1 MGKTENNEFKIGDRV
16 VGTGTFGTIDFT
28 NKEGI
33 IVAIFDISQGSS
45 ATDLL
50 FGVKFD
56 NTIPGGHDLGILT
69 TFRYGYILPSHVLKL
84 EDTQQPDKY
93 LLCTFGLIPYWTPG
107 KVYEIIDNHITND
120 KGIESVYHNFQDF
133 TSKRDTSQFQLLTVE
148 KRIAEAGE
156 YVLVTNPAGAPGD
169 DYIKGDILKIIK
181 IITSGLITQSYAE
194 GKTDTVD
201 RLIYPQEYLTLT
213 NYSPTGFEK
222 VFEPS
227 PKEMTLDEISAAL
240 NCIITKAPSK
250 DNTYEKI
257 TGCHKEMTKKDLKSR
272 MIVELRN
279 EERCITISDI
289 DKLIFISQKN
299 YYSLYSEC
307 LHNLADRRWDIVRI
321 FPPVDSLSE
330 IDIISDPIWKRVEIT
345 QEDIE
350 KELGYPV
357 KIVDK
362 IKF

>member
-1 MGKTENNEFKIGDRV
+1 MGKTENHEFKIGDRV
-16 VGTGTFGTIDFT
+16 IGTDTFGTIDFT
-28 NKEGI
+28 NKEGV

-69 TFRYGYILPSHVLKL
+69 TFRYGYVLPGYVLQL
-84 EDTQQPDKY
+84 EDKQQPDKY

-148 KRIAEAGE
+148 KRRAKAEE
-156 YVLVTNPAGAPGD
+156 YVLVINPVYIPGD
-169 DYIKGDILKIIK
+169 DYKKGDILKIIS
-181 IITSGLITQSYAE
+181 SGLITQRYGE
-194 GKTDTVD
+194 EKIGTVS
-201 RLIYPQEYLTLT
+201 RLVFPEEYLVLT

-227 PKEMTLDEISAAL
+227 PKEMSLDEISAAL
-240 NCIITKAPSK
+240 NCIITKTPSK
-250 DNTYEKI
+250 DNRYEKI
-257 TGCHKEMTKKDLKSR
+257 TGCQKEMTKKDLETR
-272 MIVELRN
+272 MIVELQN
-279 EERCITISDI
+279 EERCITISDNGEF
-289 DKLIFISQKN
+289 IFIGHED

-307 LHNLADRRWDIVRI
+307 LHSLLGSRWDIIRI

-330 IDIISDPIWKRVEIT
+330 IDAVSDPIWKRVEIK

>member
-1 MGKTENNEFKIGDRV
+1 MGKSENNEFKIGDRV
-16 VGTGTFGTIDFT
+16 IGTDTFSSINFTHRQGT
-28 NKEGI
+28 
-33 IVAIFDISQGSS
+33 IVAIFNISQGSS
-45 ATDLL
+45 ATNLS

-56 NTIPGGHDLGILT
+56 NPIPGGHDLGNLT
-69 TFRYGYILPSHVLKL
+69 KLGYGYVLPGYVLQL
-84 EDTQQPDKY
+84 EDKQQPDKY

-120 KGIESVYHNFQDF
+120 KGIESVYNNFQDF

-156 YVLVTNPAGAPGD
+156 YVLVTNPTGVPGD
-169 DYIKGDILKIIK
+169 DYKKGDILKIINSK
-181 IITSGLITQSYAE
+181 ANQRYAE
-194 GKTDTVD
+194 GEIDTVS
-201 RLIYPQEYLTLT
+201 RIIYPHEYLTLT

-227 PKEMTLDEISAAL
+227 PKEISLDEISAAL

-250 DNTYEKI
+250 DNTYEKT
-257 TGCHKEMTKKDLKSR
+257 TGIQKRLTKKDLKSR
-272 MIVELRN
+272 MVVELRSK
-279 EERCITISDI
+279 ERYITISDI
-289 DKLIFISQKN
+289 DKFIFISQN
-299 YYSLYSEC
+299 FSDRYYSES
-307 LHNLADRRWDIVRI
+307 LHHLTFRHRDIVKI

-330 IDIISDPIWKRVEIT
+330 IDTVSDPIWERVEIT
-345 QEDIE
+345 QKDIE

>member
-1 MGKTENNEFKIGDRV
+1 MGKSENNEFKIGDRV
-16 VGTGTFGTIDFT
+16 IGTDTFSSINFTHRQGT
-28 NKEGI
+28 
-33 IVAIFDISQGSS
+33 IVAIFNISQGSS
-45 ATDLL
+45 ATNLS

-56 NTIPGGHDLGILT
+56 NPIPGGHDLGNLT
-69 TFRYGYILPSHVLKL
+69 KLGYGYVLPGYVLQP
-84 EDTQQPDKY
+84 EDKQQPDKY

-156 YVLVTNPAGAPGD
+156 YVLVTNPTGVPGD
-169 DYIKGDILKIIK
+169 DYKKGDILKIINSK
-181 IITSGLITQSYAE
+181 VNQRFAE
-194 GKTDTVD
+194 VEIGIVS
-201 RLIYPQEYLTLT
+201 RIIYPHEYLTLT

-227 PKEMTLDEISAAL
+227 PKDMTLDEISAAL
-240 NCIITKAPSK
+240 NCIITKTPSK

-257 TGCHKEMTKKDLKSR
+257 TGCQKEMTKKDLKSR
-272 MIVELRN
+272 MVVELRSK
-279 EERCITISDI
+279 ERCITISDVG
-289 DKLIFISQKN
+289 DFIFISQKN
-299 YYSLYSEC
+299 CYPLYSEC
-307 LHNLADRRWDIVRI
+307 LHHLTIRNWDIVKI
-321 FPPVDSLSE
+321 FPHVNSLSE
-330 IDIISDPIWKRVEIT
+330 IDTVSDPIWERVEIT

>member
-1 MGKTENNEFKIGDRV
+1 MGKSENNEFKIGDRV
-16 VGTGTFGTIDFT
+16 VGTGTFNRIDFT

-33 IVAIFDISQGSS
+33 IVAIFDISQGSP
-45 ATDLL
+45 ATDLS

-56 NTIPGGHDLGILT
+56 NPIPGGHDLGNLT
-69 TFRYGYILPSHVLKL
+69 KLGYGYVLPSHVIQL

-120 KGIESVYHNFQDF
+120 KGIESIYNNFQDF
-133 TSKRDTSQFQLLTVE
+133 TSKRDTSQFQLLTGV

-156 YVLVTNPAGAPGD
+156 YVLVTNPTAIPGD
-169 DYIKGDILKIIK
+169 DYKKGDILKIINSK
-181 IITSGLITQSYAE
+181 VNQRYAE
-194 GKTDTVD
+194 GEIGIIS
-201 RLIYPQEYLTLT
+201 RIIYPHEYLVLT

-227 PKEMTLDEISAAL
+227 PKEMSLDEISAAL
-240 NCIITKAPSK
+240 NCIITKTPSK
-250 DNTYEKI
+250 DNRYEKI
-257 TGCHKEMTKKDLKSR
+257 TGCQKEMTKKDLETR

-279 EERCITISDI
+279 EERCITISDNGEF
-289 DKLIFISQKN
+289 IFIGHED

-307 LHNLADRRWDIVRI
+307 LHSLLGSRWDIIRI

-330 IDIISDPIWKRVEIT
+330 IDAVSDPIWKRVEIK

>member
-16 VGTGTFGTIDFT
+16 IGTGTFGSIDFT
-28 NKEGI
+28 NKEGT
-33 IVAIFDISQGSS
+33 IVAIFDISQGMSV
-45 ATDLL
+45 TDLS

-56 NTIPGGHDLGILT
+56 NPIPGGHDSSILT
-69 TFRYGYILPSHVLKL
+69 TFRYGYILPSHVLQL

-107 KVYEIIDNHITND
+107 KVYKIINNHITDD
-120 KGIESVYHNFQDF
+120 KGIESVYNNFQDF
-133 TSKRDTSQFQLLTVE
+133 TSKRDTSQFQLLTAE

-156 YVLVTNPAGAPGD
+156 YVLVTNPTGVPGD
-169 DYIKGDILKIIK
+169 DYKKGDILKIIN
-181 IITSGLITQSYAE
+181 SGKVNQRYAE
-194 GKTDTVD
+194 GAIGIASRVILPK
-201 RLIYPQEYLTLT
+201 EYLVLT

-227 PKEMTLDEISAAL
+227 PIKMTLDEISAAL

-257 TGCHKEMTKKDLKSR
+257 TGCQKEMTKKDLKSR
-272 MIVELRN
+272 MVVELRN
-279 EERCITISDI
+279 KKRYITISDI
-289 DKLIFISQKN
+289 GGFIFISQKN

-307 LHNLADRRWDIVRI
+307 LHHQVIHKWDIVKI
-321 FPPVDSLSE
+321 FPPVDSLSK
-330 IDIISDPIWKRVEIT
+330 IDTVSDPIWEKIEIT

-357 KIVDK
+357 RIVDK

>member
-1 MGKTENNEFKIGDRV
+1 MGKSENNEFKIGDRV
-16 VGTGTFGTIDFT
+16 IGTDTFGTIDFT
-28 NKEGI
+28 NKEGV

-69 TFRYGYILPSHVLKL
+69 TFRYGYVLPSYVLQL
-84 EDTQQPDKY
+84 EDKQQPDKY

-120 KGIESVYHNFQDF
+120 KGIESVYNNFQDF

-148 KRIAEAGE
+148 KRRAKAEE
-156 YVLVTNPAGAPGD
+156 YVLVINPVYIPGD
-169 DYIKGDILKIIK
+169 DYKKGDILKIIS
-181 IITSGLITQSYAE
+181 SGLITQRYGE
-194 GKTDTVD
+194 EKIGTVS
-201 RLIYPQEYLTLT
+201 RLVFPEEYLVLT

-227 PKEMTLDEISAAL
+227 PKEMSLDEISAAL
-240 NCIITKAPSK
+240 NCIITKTPSK

-257 TGCHKEMTKKDLKSR
+257 TGCQKEMTKKDLKSK
-272 MIVELRN
+272 MVVELRSK
-279 EERCITISDI
+279 ERCITMSDI
-289 DKLIFISQKN
+289 GDFIFISQK
-299 YYSLYSEC
+299 YCHPLYSEC
-307 LHNLADRRWDIVRI
+307 LHHLTIRHWDIVKI
-321 FPPVDSLSE
+321 FPPVNSLSE
-330 IDIISDPIWKRVEIT
+330 IDTVSDPIWKRVEIT

>member
-1 MGKTENNEFKIGDRV
+1 MGKSENNEFKIGDRV
-16 VGTGTFGTIDFT
+16 IGTDTFGTIDFT
-28 NKEGI
+28 NKEGV

-69 TFRYGYILPSHVLKL
+69 TFRYGYVLPGYVLQL
-84 EDTQQPDKY
+84 EDKQQPDKY

-148 KRIAEAGE
+148 KRRAKAEE
-156 YVLVTNPAGAPGD
+156 YVLVINPVYIPGD
-169 DYIKGDILKIIK
+169 DYKKGDILKIIS
-181 IITSGLITQSYAE
+181 SGLITQRYGE
-194 GKTDTVD
+194 EKIGTVS
-201 RLIYPQEYLTLT
+201 RLVFPEEYLTLT

-227 PKEMTLDEISAAL
+227 PKDMTLDEISAAL

-250 DNTYEKI
+250 DNTYEKT
-257 TGCHKEMTKKDLKSR
+257 TGHQRGMTKKDLKSR
-272 MIVELRN
+272 MVVELRGK
-279 EERCITISDI
+279 ERRIIIHESD
-289 DKLIFISQKN
+289 KFIFMGRRSFC
-299 YYSLYSEC
+299 SLYSEC
-307 LHNLADRRWDIVRI
+307 LHNIANRRWDIVKI
-321 FPPVDSLSE
+321 FPPVNSLSE
-330 IDIISDPIWKRVEIT
+330 IDTVSDPMWERVEIT

>member
-16 VGTGTFGTIDFT
+16 IGTDTFGTIDFT
-28 NKEGI
+28 NKEGV

-69 TFRYGYILPSHVLKL
+69 TFRYGYVLPGYVLQL
-84 EDTQQPDKY
+84 EDKQQPDKY
-93 LLCTFGLIPYWTPG
+93 LLCTFGLIPYWSPG
-107 KVYEIIDNHITND
+107 KVYEIINNHITND
-120 KGIESVYHNFQDF
+120 KGIESVYNNFQDF

-148 KRIAEAGE
+148 KRRAKAEE
-156 YVLVTNPAGAPGD
+156 YVLVINPVYIPGD
-169 DYIKGDILKIIK
+169 DYKKGDILKIIS
-181 IITSGLITQSYAE
+181 SGLITQRYGE
-194 GKTDTVD
+194 EKIGTVS
-201 RLIYPQEYLTLT
+201 RLVFPEEYLVLT

-227 PKEMTLDEISAAL
+227 PKEMSLDEISAAL
-240 NCIITKAPSK
+240 NCIITKTPNK
-250 DNTYEKI
+250 DNRYEKI
-257 TGCHKEMTKKDLKSR
+257 TGFQKEMTKKDLETR

-289 DKLIFISQKN
+289 GEFIFIGHED

-307 LHNLADRRWDIVRI
+307 LHSLLGSRWDIVKI
-321 FPPVDSLSE
+321 YPPVDSLSE
-330 IDIISDPIWKRVEIT
+330 IDAVSDPIWKRVEIT

>member
-16 VGTGTFGTIDFT
+16 IGTGTFGSIDFT

-33 IVAIFDISQGSS
+33 IVAIFDMSQGLS
-45 ATDLL
+45 ATDLS

-56 NTIPGGHDLGILT
+56 NPIPGGHDLGILT
-69 TFRYGYILPSHVLKL
+69 TFRYGYILPGYVLQL
-84 EDTQQPDKY
+84 EDTQQPDKF

-107 KVYEIIDNHITND
+107 KVYEIINNHITND
-120 KGIESVYHNFQDF
+120 KGIESVYNNFQDF
-133 TSKRDTSQFQLLTVE
+133 TSKRDTSQFQLLTGE

-156 YVLVTNPAGAPGD
+156 YVLVTNPKTVPGN
-169 DYIKGDILKIIK
+169 DYKKGDILKIIK
-181 IITSGLITQSYAE
+181 SAQTNQRYAE
-194 GKTDTVD
+194 GRIGIVE
-201 RLIYPQEYLTLT
+201 RVISPQEYLTLT

-227 PKEMTLDEISAAL
+227 PKEMTLDEISATL

-250 DNTYEKI
+250 DNIYEKI

-272 MIVELRN
+272 MIVELQN

-289 DKLIFISQKN
+289 DEFIFIGQED

-307 LHNLADRRWDIVRI
+307 LHSLLGRRWDIVRI

-330 IDIISDPIWKRVEIT
+330 IDIVSDPIWKRVEIT

-362 IKF
+362 IKL